1 MKLSLQTDFALRT
14 LMLLA
19 TWQRRATVAEIAAF
33 FGISQAHVARVVNL
47 LARHGFIRSIR
58 GVGGGIELNRS
69 PESVTIGEVIA
80 AFEGNLHLL
89 DCVGSEGVCLIESFC
104 KLRGVL
110 RQAERVQWEYLNS
123 VTLQDVLPTPRQLQR
138 VKPPGTR

>member
-19 TWQRRATVAEIAAF
+19 TWQRRVTVAEIAGF

-58 GVGGGIELNRS
+58 GVGGGIELHRS
-69 PESVTIGEVIA
+69 PESITVGEVIA

-89 DCVGSEGVCLIESFC
+89 DCVGGEGFCVIESFC

-110 RQAERVQWEYLNS
+110 RQAERVQWDYLNS
-123 VTLQDVLPTPRQLQR
+123 VTLRDVLPTSRQLQR
-138 VKPPGTR
+138 TQRNDSP